1 MVSTQTINRLSLRI
15 EQLAEQL
22 GRAERPTYK
31 VFLDFGESD
40 EEFYA
45 RYPEARGRLREG
57 IILSFGAGAEKFVR
71 IPQPE

>member
-15 EQLAEQL
+15 EQLAEQS

-57 IILSFGAGAEKFVR
+57 IIPLVR
-71 IPQPE
+71 RWC

>member
-22 GRAERPTYK
+22 GRVKRPTYK

-40 EEFYA
+40 
-45 RYPEARGRLREG
+45 
-57 IILSFGAGAEKFVR
+57 
-71 IPQPE
+71 